1 MTASQSL
8 NSGDP
13 IIPEGRIEWR
23 DNIQFAVVIAICFL
37 AGHALARALRA
48 IGPENPGGRKRRS
61 QHPEQMRQP
70 Q

>member
-13 IIPEGRIEWR
+13 IIPQGRIEWP

-48 IGPENPGGRKRRS
+48 
-61 QHPEQMRQP
+61 MRA
-70 Q
+70 